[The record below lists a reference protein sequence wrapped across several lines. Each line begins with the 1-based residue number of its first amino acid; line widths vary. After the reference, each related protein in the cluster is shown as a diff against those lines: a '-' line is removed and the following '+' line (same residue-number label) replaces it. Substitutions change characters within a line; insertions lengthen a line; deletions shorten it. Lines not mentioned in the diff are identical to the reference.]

1 MRAFRISALLL
12 ALFLVLAACTNAEVS
27 EGEDADTADL
37 TSTADPEAEVTT
49 EPDAEADTEEPASE
63 PTQTEDGANEES
75 ETTEEPS
82 DAPAGDAEK
91 IVIGS
96 IHPLTGGLALD
107 GNQMDNAINMAVDRI
122 NADGGIQSL
131 GGAQLRVSSADSQG
145 DPAVGQTEAQRMIEE
160 GAAAII
166 GAFQSAVTINIAT
179 LAERSQVPLVIDVAV
194 ADEIIQEGS
203 QYTFRIQPNAT
214 SMGVNAAQ
222 YLADFIEQSGE
233 ELSTIAYLHQDDAF
247 GNSVYDAFASEAEG
261 LGLEIV
267 ENIPY
272 NAFEVSNLTTEMA
285 RVDASGADILI
296 NTGYYNDGVL
306 VSRDALAAQPGVRV
320 LMGVAQAAFD
330 EPQFPEDVP
339 DGSEYVLGSNYH
351 PDATSERVNQLRDD
365 FETEFGETMRSGA
378 VFAYQAVELIA
389 DALERGASADPTAV
403 RDALAET
410 SFDDPLLAFAG
421 PIEFDETGE
430 NVNAIPIVM
439 QVRDGAPVQV
449 WPEEFAEEELE
460 FPRVPWEE

>member
-1 MRAFRISALLL
+1 MRAPRIPALLL
-12 ALFLVLAACTNAEVS
+12 LLFLLAGCSDPEVTEGADAGSDDLAA
-27 EGEDADTADL
+27 
-37 TSTADPEAEVTT
+37 TADPEAEA
-49 EPDAEADTEEPASE
+49 DA
-63 PTQTEDGANEES
+63 
-75 ETTEEPS
+75 
-82 DAPAGDAEK
+82 DAPADEPTAEEATADEPTEEEEEEE

-107 GNQMDNAINMAVDRI
+107 GNQMDNAIDMAVDRI
-122 NADGGIQSL
+122 NEEGGIESL
-131 GGAQLRVSSADSQG
+131 GGAQLRVISADSQG
-145 DPAVGQTEAQRMIEE
+145 DPAIGQTEAQRMIDQ
-160 GAAAII
+160 GAVALI

-194 ADEIIQEGS
+194 ANEIIQEGS
-203 QYTFRIQPNAT
+203 QYTFRIQPNGSA
-214 SMGVNAAQ
+214 MGVNAAQ
-222 YLADFIEQSGE
+222 YLADFIEASGE
-233 ELSTIAYLHQDDAF
+233 DLSTIAYLHQDDAF
-247 GNSVYDAFASEAEG
+247 GNSVYDAFAGEAEG

-267 ENIPY
+267 ETIPY
-272 NAFEVSNLTTEMA
+272 NAFEVNNLSTEMA

-306 VSRDALAAQPGVRV
+306 VARDALAAEPGVRV

-339 DGSEYVLGSNYH
+339 EGSEYVLGSNYH
-351 PDATSERVNQLRDD
+351 PDATSDRVVQLRDD
-365 FETEFGETMRSGA
+365 FGAEFGETMRSGA
-378 VFAYQAVELIA
+378 VFSYQAVELIA
-389 DALERGASADPTAV
+389 DALERAGSADPTAV
-403 RDALAET
+403 RDALSET

-439 QVRDGAPVQV
+439 QVQDGTPLQV
-449 WPEEFAEEELE
+449 WPEEFAETELI

>member
-12 ALFLVLAACTNAEVS
+12 ALFLLLAACTDAEVT
-27 EGEDADTADL
+27 EGDDADTDDL
-37 TSTADPEAEVTT
+37 AATADPDADADADA
-49 EPDAEADTEEPASE
+49 PDDEPAE
-63 PTQTEDGANEES
+63 TEDDADEPADEPERDVEE
-75 ETTEEPS
+75 
-82 DAPAGDAEK
+82 

-96 IHPLTGGLALD
+96 VHPLTGGLALD
-107 GNQMDNAINMAVDRI
+107 GNQMDNAINLAVERI
-122 NADGGIQSL
+122 NEDGGIECL
-131 GGAQLRVSSADSQG
+131 GGAPLRVISADSQG
-145 DPAVGQTEAQRMIEE
+145 DPAIGQTEAQRMIDE
-160 GAAAII
+160 GAVTLI

-233 ELSTIAYLHQDDAF
+233 DLSTIAYLHQDDAF
-247 GNSVYDAFASEAEG
+247 GNSVYDAFAVEAES

-267 ENIPY
+267 ETIPY

-296 NTGYYNDGVL
+296 NTGYFNDGVL
-306 VSRDALAAQPGVRV
+306 VARDALATEPGVRV

-339 DGSEYVLGSNYH
+339 EGSEHVLGSNYH
-351 PDATSERVNQLRDD
+351 PDATSERVVQLRDD

-378 VFAYQAVELIA
+378 VFAYQAVEVIV
-389 DALERGASADPTAV
+389 DALERACSTDPTEV
-403 RDALAET
+403 RDALSET
-410 SFDDPLLAFAG
+410 SFEDPLLAFAG

-430 NVNAIPIVM
+430 NINAIPIVM
-439 QVRDGAPVQV
+439 QVQDGAPLQV
-449 WPEEFAEEELE
+449 WPEQFAEAELI
-460 FPRVPWEE
+460 FPQVPWEQ